1 MAKGRRRHV
10 VGIDG
15 FQSFNFGEGN
25 PYVSIT
31 KNGLTF
37 NKSSVI
43 KTGYPK
49 FVILLI
55 NEGDKKIAIQ
65 TCAEETPNATKFYK
79 EKKSGII
86 SVRWNSKDLLNK
98 LQYIMG
104 WDLNEDAFAVDGVFL
119 REQSAIVFDLTK
131 AKKL

>member
-1 MAKGRRRHV
+1 MRMLNM
-10 VGIDG
+10 DG
-15 FQSFNFGEGN
+15 FKSFNFSEGN

-43 KTGYPK
+43 KTGYPE
-49 FVILLI
+49 FVVLLI
-55 NEGDKKIAIQ
+55 NDDEKKIAIQ
-65 TCAEETPNATKFYK
+65 RCGEETPNAMRFYK

-98 LQYIMG
+98 LQFITG
-104 WDLNEDAFAVDGVFL
+104 WDLSQDAYSVDGIFL
-119 REQSAIVFDLTK
+119 NEESAIIFDLTK